1 MSLFLGA
8 IPMALATIINGFLKI
23 GIEFNAEVA
32 INLAQTLWYV
42 DIILSEAIAWTIP
55 ICMYS
60 L

>member
-8 IPMALATIINGFLKI
+8 IPMALATIINGFLKF

-42 DIILSEAIAWTIP
+42 DVIL
-55 ICMYS
+55 
-60 L
+60 